1 MVKDM
6 IPKSN
11 MEKRWSSEVN
21 NTVTTNKN
29 NKNQEVEEKEAKGTQ
44 YAKASWKWLLM
55 TLDSY

>member
-29 NKNQEVEEKEAKGTQ
+29 NKNQEVEEKEAKETQ
-44 YAKASWKWLLM
+44 YAKASWK
-55 TLDSY
+55 